1 MAEDIVGGLFGVNPA
16 MYQQQQQQQVFNRAV
31 AMQNLNPLQQAAVGL
46 QQAGYNLAGAFGGA
60 LGGVDPQLQR
70 ISTLNAISKQIDQS
84 NPESMMRGA
93 KLLADAGFQQEALGL
108 AQYARKASSELATAA
123 KSQAEVK
130 KLEYA
135 QMMDEKLR
143 TALGELGEDA
153 TESDVIRTV
162 AQYGSPDKVLA
173 VVQNSQDKAAARQQV
188 MDVAKANGEARVEAT
203 KIAAEAKVDAAKLAA
218 DAKIEAAR
226 ERGESAAII
235 AQMRVD
241 SNNQIAQLQIDSRNS
256 IAAAQNESKVQLANI
271 QASLGAS
278 QRELKSQLLQLQIEK
293 AKSDYQNK
301 PLPPSLIKD
310 ETKDLEL
317 IDSLDAQI
325 RSLTPALQ
333 NLKVDPKT
341 GKAPLEL
348 GVINNAKYKAFNL
361 AGNSTVES
369 RAFADLERS
378 VQSAVNL
385 RTSAEKG
392 VQTDRDVLRF
402 AEELVA
408 AYGKNDTK
416 TTLEAL
422 SNFVKSSEKA
432 KENTLRKIEQRRFAA
447 GSPAFAPVGATP
459 QVGTTRAAP
468 QIVPTK
474 RWNSQTNQLE
484 EVK

>member
-16 MYQQQQQQQVFNRAV
+16 MYQQEQQQQVFNRAV
-31 AMQNLNPLQQAAVGL
+31 ALQNLNPLQQASVGL
-46 QQAGYNLAGAFGGA
+46 QQAGYNFAGALGGA
-60 LGGVDPQLQR
+60 MGGVDPQLQR

-84 NPESMMRGA
+84 NPKSMMRGA

-108 AQYARKASSELATAA
+108 AQYARKASTELATAA

-143 TALGELGEDA
+143 TALGDLGEDA

-162 AQYGSPDKVLA
+162 AQYGNPDKVLA
-173 VVQNSQDKAAARQQV
+173 VVQNSQDKVAARQQV
-188 MDVAKANGEARVEAT
+188 MDVAKTNGEAKVEAA
-203 KIAAEAKVDAAKLAA
+203 KIAGEARIDAAKLAA
-218 DAKIEAAR
+218 DAKLEAAR
-226 ERGESAAII
+226 ERGESSAII

-271 QASLGAS
+271 QASLGAG
-278 QRELKSQLLQLQIEK
+278 QRELKTQLLQLQIEN
-293 AKSDYQNK
+293 ARNK
-301 PLPPSLIKD
+301 NTNNPMATSLQRD
-310 ETKDLEL
+310 EIKDLETIDGL
-317 IDSLDAQI
+317 KTQVDSLAPTLN
-325 RSLTPALQ
+325 SLKA
-333 NLKVDPKT
+333 DPKT

-348 GVINNAKYKAFNL
+348 GPINNLKYQASNA
-361 AGNSTVES
+361 AGNSTTES
-369 RAFADLERS
+369 RAYAELQRA
-378 VQSAVNL
+378 VQSAVNI

-392 VQTDRDVLRF
+392 VQTDNDVLRF
-402 AEELVA
+402 ARELEA
-408 AYGKNDTK
+408 AFGRNDTK

-422 SNFVKSSEKA
+422 RNFSKAAEKA
-432 KENTLRKIEQRRFAA
+432 QENTLRKIEQRRASA
-447 GSPAFAPVGATP
+447 GAPAFAPIGATP
-459 QVGTTRAAP
+459 EVGTTKAAP
-468 QIVPTK
+468 AVVPTK

>member
-31 AMQNLNPLQQAAVGL
+31 ALQNLDPLQQASVGL
-46 QQAGYNLAGAFGGA
+46 QQAGYNLAGALGGA

-70 ISTLNAISKQIDQS
+70 ISTLNAISKQIDQT

-108 AQYARKASSELATAA
+108 SQYARKASTELATAA

-130 KLEYA
+130 KIEYT
-135 QMMDEKLR
+135 QQMDEQLR
-143 TALGELGEDA
+143 TELGELGEDA
-153 TESDVIRTV
+153 TETDLMRTV
-162 AQYGSPDKVLA
+162 ARFGSPDKVLA
-173 VVQNSQDKAAARQQV
+173 AYLVSQDKAAARTQV
-188 MDVAKANGEARVEAT
+188 LDVAKQAGEAKVEAAR
-203 KIAAEAKVDAAKLAA
+203 IAAEAKV
-218 DAKIEAAR
+218 EAAR
-226 ERGESAAII
+226 ERGESAAT
-235 AQMRVD
+235 
-241 SNNQIAQLQIDSRNS
+241 IAQLQIDSRNS

-293 AKSDYQNK
+293 ARSDFQNK

-317 IDSLDAQI
+317 IDSLDAQV

-348 GVINNAKYKAFNL
+348 GVINNAKYKAYNL

-432 KENTLRKIEQRRFAA
+432 KENTLRRIEQRRASA